1 MKKNNEEIL
10 KYLSGMLDEVDK
22 QAFEEKLKTSEELT
36 QQYNSIKGMLTGF
49 KKQDINVDENYFINI
64 IPRFREKIN
73 SRKNKLRKTI
83 YYLAPT
89 LTIVIL
95 AVLLYPY
102 NSTSFDNGYRELAE
116 IVVDNIDDAEV
127 SNKYF
132 NNIGLEPG
140 YSTLAVNDEFTLGLE
155 NTINKIPDSY
165 LNNIVEYSNSE
176 TFYSL
181 ENYSDE
187 ELNNLYEG
195 LNDFKFQ

>member
-36 QQYNSIKGMLTGF
+36 QQFNSIKGMLTGF